1 MASGGGARSRTV
13 LSVFAMAN
21 GLHNRVGDWVV
32 RLTGAL
38 SDLHKI
44 AAELASDPWAV
55 VHRDSL
61 ELKSSEIDKAE
72 LQIVAEWEAI
82 EFVRLLSAATCLHFG
97 IPASLHIVS
106 VERARDDFCGRS
118 ASMQSSDLPTFQQI
132 IGLAL
137 DRPEIRRAFLAYA
150 VGGAGG
156 LFEAYESIS
165 SEALNLG
172 LPEQATY
179 VGAKE
184 WFVRQ
189 GWITHGDGDRFLN
202 TVLHFRHAK
211 ERQISFEPIPPNQA
225 EIILRG
231 LLTNF
236 LRHCIRLKIPMPVS
250 DQRGECC

>member
-1 MASGGGARSRTV
+1 V

-21 GLHNRVGDWVV
+21 ELHNGVGDWVV

-44 AAELASDPWAV
+44 AEELASDPWAV

-97 IPASLHIVS
+97 IPASLQIVS
-106 VERARDDFCGRS
+106 VERARGDFCGRC
-118 ASMQSSDLPTFQQI
+118 ASMQSSAPPTLQQI

-137 DRPEIRRAFLAYA
+137 DRPEIRRAVLAYA
-150 VGGAGG
+150 GGGAGG
-156 LFEAYESIS
+156 FFGAYEAIS
-165 SEALNLG
+165 SEAISLG
-172 LPEQATY
+172 LPEQNTH
-179 VGAKE
+179 VGVKE
-184 WFVRQ
+184 YFVQ
-189 GWITHGDGDRFLN
+189 KGWVTERDSDRFLN

-225 EIILRG
+225 EIILRSV
-231 LLTNF
+231 LTNF
-236 LRHCIRLKIPMPVS
+236 IRHCIRLKIPMPVS
-250 DQRGECC
+250 DQRRGSC